1 MAFTRKLLK
10 SMGIEDEKIDQIID
24 AHTEVTD
31 ALKAERDKYK
41 ASAEELANAKKE
53 LDEIKAKPDDGYK
66 DKYEQEHQAFSEYKA
81 KVAEE
86 KATAEKKSLYRKV
99 LQEAGVDAK
108 RIDSV
113 MRVADLSSV
122 TVKEGEIEEADLSSV
137 TVKEGEI
144 EDRDALIESVK
155 TDWADFIPATS
166 TNPAKPEKPPVNTGG
181 NDQEPHSMAEAMKMR
196 YGVK

>member
-31 ALKAERDKYK
+31 ALKAERDKFK
-41 ASAEELANAKKE
+41 ASAADLDAAKKE
-53 LDEIKAKPDDGYK
+53 LEELKAKPDDGYK
-66 DKYEQEHQAFSEYKA
+66 EKYEQEHKAFSDYKA
-81 KVAEE
+81 QVADE
-86 KATAEKKSLYRKV
+86 KAAAEKKSLYRKV

-122 TVKEGEIEEADLSSV
+122 TVKEGEIE
-137 TVKEGEI
+137 
-144 EDRDALIESVK
+144 DRDKLIESVK